1 MPGDW
6 DPFHRSAVGAG
17 PYSPAV
23 VVAYAADAVAA
34 AVAGAGEVVAAAAV
48 KGLDYSLNT
57 ESQTSMHGK
66 KLELHDE
73 KVPKT

>member
-34 AVAGAGEVVAAAAV
+34 VAGAGGVVAAAAV

-57 ESQTSMHGK
+57 ESQTSMHGE

-73 KVPKT
+73 KLPKT